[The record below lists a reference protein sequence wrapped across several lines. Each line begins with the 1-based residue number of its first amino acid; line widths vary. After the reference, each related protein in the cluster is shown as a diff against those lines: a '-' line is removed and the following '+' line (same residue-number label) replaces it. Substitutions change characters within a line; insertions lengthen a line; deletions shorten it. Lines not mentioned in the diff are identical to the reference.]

1 MEETIYN
8 LVSNSLGY
16 EFSPQFVK
24 ALIKEMPNEEIIEL
38 AKEELKRIEYFVR
51 IELDGWDYWKEKK
64 DSLCFVINYLGVID
78 KHCKKK

>member
-24 ALIKEMPNEEIIEL
+24 ALIKEMPNDEIIQL
-38 AKEELKRIEYFVR
+38 ARKEIQRIQYFVR
-51 IELDGWDYWKEKK
+51 IEEDGWDYWKNKEQTLIELIIKIQNQNK
-64 DSLCFVINYLGVID
+64 
-78 KHCKKK
+78 